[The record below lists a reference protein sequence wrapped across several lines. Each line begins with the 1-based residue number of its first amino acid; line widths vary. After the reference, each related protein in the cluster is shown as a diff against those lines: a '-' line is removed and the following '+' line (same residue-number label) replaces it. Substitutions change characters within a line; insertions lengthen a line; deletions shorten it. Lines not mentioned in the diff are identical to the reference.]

1 LARRKASISGIIFMP
16 PAGEKGGNIM
26 ALEQE
31 LEFYRSQR
39 QVLLQTHKGQF
50 AVIKGTK
57 LLGTYA
63 TFEEAFNAGVAA
75 VGTEPFLIQQI
86 LEQEEV
92 MQNPALSVG
101 MIYAHT

>member
-1 LARRKASISGIIFMP
+1 
-16 PAGEKGGNIM
+16 M

-92 MQNPALSVG
+92 MQNPALSRRYDLCAYVTISFG
-101 MIYAHT
+101 TRITKSALRLCE

>member
-1 LARRKASISGIIFMP
+1 
-16 PAGEKGGNIM
+16 M

-31 LEFYRSQR
+31 LEFYRSQK
-39 QVLLQTHKGQF
+39 QVLLQTHERQF
-50 AVIKGTK
+50 AVIKDTK
-57 LLGTYA
+57 LLGTYT

-101 MIYAHT
+101 MILLLSGDSCDARGQATQLSVRVSA